1 MNHFNKGRKPSL
13 EARLK
18 MRVARLGVTPWNK
31 GKVCSIETRT
41 KISNSQKGRK
51 PTLLQLARAREV
63 NMGNKYSLG
72 VIHSEETK
80 RKIGM
85 AGVGR
90 KASLATREKM
100 SQAQRGENHYRW
112 NPNREAVRRDLRN
125 DPIYKQWSKCVK
137 SRDFWKCKI
146 SNKDCSGK
154 VVAHHILP
162 WAKFPELRYE
172 INNGITLC
180 HTHHPKKRND
190 EIIFAPVFQK
200 MVSNI
205 LAN

>member
-1 MNHFNKGRKPSL
+1 MKKLIALALTTIFALNINAQEDTQAKTILDNLSKKTKAFTSIKADFQFTVSNKKDGVNETQEGSIQ
-13 EARLK
+13 LK
-18 MRVARLGVTPWNK
+18 
-31 GKVCSIETRT
+31 
-41 KISNSQKGRK
+41 
-51 PTLLQLARAREV
+51 
-63 NMGNKYSLG
+63 GNKYNLG
-72 VIHSEETK
+72 
-80 RKIGM
+80 RKI
-85 AGVGR
+85 
-90 KASLATREKM
+90 SLVTREKM